1 MKMILFNQNPMITK
15 LLESVSKKLEL
26 SIENFNHYQEL
37 SVRLKEDPEWLLIA
51 DDECL
56 EKLDQV
62 DWLELKEIISQ
73 NKNSVCMYKK
83 GNEAQPFLEG
93 FEMKIKKPFLPT
105 EMLKVLQKKLGSD
118 MSELEPSQNLDPT
131 QEVLETNWDELENLG
146 DLEALAKEEP
156 NNEEQLL
163 PTLDAQEEKEEV
175 KETPQKEEKPK
186 DDETQ
191 EGDETPKDEEVSKE
205 LETQEKLEI
214 PKEET
219 QEEQVKEQEPIKE
232 ETQEIKEEKQEETQD
247 SPSAQELEAMQELVK
262 EIQENSNENKEET
275 QESAEIPQDKEIQEV
290 VTEKTQVQELE
301 VPKEKTQES
310 AEALQETQAHE
321 LEKQE
326 IAETPQEKEKQ
337 EIAETP
343 QEKEKQEIAETP
355 QEKEKQEIAET
366 PQEKEKQEIAETPQE
381 LEIPQA
387 QEKETPQ
394 EETQEKE
401 TPQEETQ
408 EKETPQE
415 ETQEK
420 ETPQEETQE
429 TETQN
434 QETPPK
440 VQEET
445 KEKTQEDN
453 YESIEDIPE
462 PVMAKAMGEELP
474 FLNEAVAKT
483 PNNEN
488 DTETPKESDIK
499 TSQEKE
505 ESDKTSSPLELR
517 LNLQDL
523 LKSLNQESL
532 KSLLENKTLSI
543 KITLEDKK
551 PDA

>member
-1 MKMILFNQNPMITK
+1 MKMILFNQNPMIEK

-26 SIENFNHYQEL
+26 PMENFNHYQEL
-37 SVRLKEDPEWLLIA
+37 SVRLKGDPEWLLIA

-105 EMLKVLQKKLGSD
+105 EMLKVLQKKLGSNA
-118 MSELEPSQNLDPT
+118 SELEPSQNLDPT
-131 QEVLETNWDELENLG
+131 QEILETNWDELENLG
-146 DLEALAKEEP
+146 DLEPLAKEES

-163 PTLDAQEEKEEV
+163 PTLNDQEEKEEIKEEV
-175 KETPQKEEKPK
+175 KETPQEEEKPK

-191 EGDETPKDEEVSKE
+191 EGETLKDEEVSKE
-205 LETQEKLEI
+205 LEAPQELEI

-232 ETQEIKEEKQEETQD
+232 ETQEIKEEKQEKTQD

-262 EIQENSNENKEET
+262 EIQENSNEDKKET
-275 QESAEIPQDKEIQEV
+275 QESAETPQETETQDKETQELEIPKEEIQENAETPQDVENQAQEIQDKEIQE
-290 VTEKTQVQELE
+290 
-301 VPKEKTQES
+301 TQEI
-310 AEALQETQAHE
+310 QENT
-321 LEKQE
+321 
-326 IAETPQEKEKQ
+326 ETPQDVEIPKEETQ
-337 EIAETP
+337 ENT
-343 QEKEKQEIAETP
+343 
-355 QEKEKQEIAET
+355 
-366 PQEKEKQEIAETPQE
+366 
-381 LEIPQA
+381 EIPQEEA
-387 QEKETPQ
+387 QEKET
-394 EETQEKE
+394 
-401 TPQEETQ
+401 
-408 EKETPQE
+408 
-415 ETQEK
+415 
-420 ETPQEETQE
+420 
-429 TETQN
+429 
-434 QETPPK
+434 
-440 VQEET
+440 
-445 KEKTQEDN
+445 QEDH

-474 FLNEAVAKT
+474 FLNESVAET
-483 PNNEN
+483 PNSEN
-488 DTETPKESDIK
+488 ATETPKESDIK
-499 TSQEKE
+499 TPQEKE

-551 PDA
+551 PNA

>member
-1 MKMILFNQNPMITK
+1 MKMILFNQNPMIEK

-37 SVRLKEDPEWLLIA
+37 SARLKEDPEWLLIA

-62 DWLELKEIISQ
+62 DWLELKETISQ

-163 PTLDAQEEKEEV
+163 PTLNTQEEAQEKEIKEEEKQEI
-175 KETPQKEEKPK
+175 KETPQEEKPK

-191 EGDETPKDEEVSKE
+191 EGETPKDEEVSKE
-205 LETQEKLEI
+205 LETQEQVKEEI
-214 PKEET
+214 KEEAQEEVKEET

-262 EIQENSNENKEET
+262 EIQENSNDQENKEKT
-275 QESAEIPQDKEIQEV
+275 QESAEISQDKEIQEV
-290 VTEKTQVQELE
+290 VTEKTQAQELE
-301 VPKEKTQES
+301 IPKEKTQENTES
-310 AEALQETQAHE
+310 LQETQAQE
-321 LEKQE
+321 LEKEE
-326 IAETPQEKEKQ
+326 IAETPQDV
-337 EIAETP
+337 EIP
-343 QEKEKQEIAETP
+343 QSQEKETQET
-355 QEKEKQEIAET
+355 QEVVTEKTQV
-366 PQEKEKQEIAETPQE
+366 
-381 LEIPQA
+381 
-387 QEKETPQ
+387 QEKETP
-394 EETQEKE
+394 
-401 TPQEETQ
+401 
-408 EKETPQE
+408 
-415 ETQEK
+415 
-420 ETPQEETQE
+420 
-429 TETQN
+429 
-434 QETPPK
+434 
-440 VQEET
+440 
-445 KEKTQEDN
+445 KTQEDH

-474 FLNEAVAKT
+474 FLNESVAET
-483 PNNEN
+483 PNSENATETPKESVTETSKNEN
-488 DTETPKESDIK
+488 DTETP
-499 TSQEKE
+499 QEKE
-505 ESDKTSSPLELR
+505 ESDKTSSPLELC

-523 LKSLNQESL
+523 LKSLNQGSL

-551 PDA
+551 PNA

>member
-1 MKMILFNQNPMITK
+1 MKIILFNQNPMITK

-37 SVRLKEDPEWLLIA
+37 SARLKKDPEWLLIA

-83 GNEAQPFLEG
+83 GNEVQPFLEG

-105 EMLKVLQKKLGSD
+105 EVLKILQKKLGSNIN
-118 MSELEPSQNLDPT
+118 ELEPSQNLDPT

-146 DLEALAKEEP
+146 DLEALVQEEP

-175 KETPQKEEKPK
+175 KETPQEEKPK
-186 DDETQ
+186 DGETQ
-191 EGDETPKDEEVSKE
+191 EGETLKDKEVSKE
-205 LETQEKLEI
+205 LEMQEEV
-214 PKEET
+214 KEET

-232 ETQEIKEEKQEETQD
+232 ETQENKEEKQEKTQD

-262 EIQENSNENKEET
+262 EIQENSNGQENKEKT
-275 QESAEIPQDKEIQEV
+275 QENAEIPQDKEIQEV
-290 VTEKTQVQELE
+290 VAEKTQAQELE
-301 VPKEKTQES
+301 IPKEKTQES

-326 IAETPQEKEKQ
+326 IAETPQELEKQ
-337 EIAETP
+337 ENAETP
-343 QEKEKQEIAETP
+343 QEKEKQEDTG
-355 QEKEKQEIAET
+355 
-366 PQEKEKQEIAETPQE
+366 TPQE
-381 LEIPQA
+381 LEIPQV
-387 QEKETPQ
+387 
-394 EETQEKE
+394 
-401 TPQEETQ
+401 
-408 EKETPQE
+408 
-415 ETQEK
+415 QEK

-429 TETQN
+429 TQEKEMPQTQD
-434 QETPPK
+434 
-440 VQEET
+440 
-445 KEKTQEDN
+445 EKPQEDH

-462 PVMAKAMGEELP
+462 PVMAKAMGEKLP
-474 FLNEAVAKT
+474 FLNEAVAKI

-499 TSQEKE
+499 SPQEKEESTEFPQEKE
-505 ESDKTSSPLELR
+505 ESDKTSSPLELH

-551 PDA
+551 PNA

>member
-1 MKMILFNQNPMITK
+1 MKIILFNQNPMITK

-26 SIENFNHYQEL
+26 SMEDFNRYQEL
-37 SVRLKEDPEWLLIA
+37 STRLKEDPEWILIA

-105 EMLKVLQKKLGSD
+105 EVLKVLQKKLGSN

-146 DLEALAKEEP
+146 DLEALVQEEP

-163 PTLDAQEEKEEV
+163 PTLNNQKEKEEV
-175 KETPQKEEKPK
+175 KETPQEEEKPK
-186 DDETQ
+186 DDEIQ
-191 EGDETPKDEEVSKE
+191 EGETLKDEEVSKE
-205 LETQEKLEI
+205 LETQEEI
-214 PKEET
+214 KEET
-219 QEEQVKEQEPIKE
+219 QEQAKEQEPIKE
-232 ETQEIKEEKQEETQD
+232 ETQENKEEKQEKTQD

-262 EIQENSNENKEET
+262 EIQENSNGQENKKET
-275 QESAEIPQDKEIQEV
+275 QENAETPQENAETPQENAE
-290 VTEKTQVQELE
+290 TPQENAE
-301 VPKEKTQES
+301 TPQEN
-310 AEALQETQAHE
+310 
-321 LEKQE
+321 
-326 IAETPQEKEKQ
+326 AETPQEKETQ
-337 EIAETP
+337 ELETQESTEIP
-343 QEKEKQEIAETP
+343 QEK
-355 QEKEKQEIAET
+355 
-366 PQEKEKQEIAETPQE
+366 
-381 LEIPQA
+381 
-387 QEKETPQ
+387 
-394 EETQEKE
+394 TQEKE
-401 TPQEETQ
+401 TQETPQEISQESTEKTQ
-408 EKETPQE
+408 EKETQ
-415 ETQEK
+415 
-420 ETPQEETQE
+420 ETPQEISQESTEKTQKLETQE
-429 TETQN
+429 
-434 QETPPK
+434 
-440 VQEET
+440 
-445 KEKTQEDN
+445 DH

-462 PVMAKAMGEELP
+462 PVMAQAMGEELP
-474 FLNEAVAKT
+474 FLNESVAKI

-488 DTETPKESDIK
+488 DTETPKESVIK
-499 TSQEKE
+499 TPQEKE

>member
-1 MKMILFNQNPMITK
+1 MKMILFNQNPMIAK

-26 SIENFNHYQEL
+26 PMENFNHYQEL
-37 SVRLKEDPEWLLIA
+37 SAHLKKDPEWLLIA

-83 GNEAQPFLEG
+83 GNEVQPFLEG

-105 EMLKVLQKKLGSD
+105 EMLKVLQKKLGSNISD
-118 MSELEPSQNLDPT
+118 LEPSQNLDPT

-163 PTLDAQEEKEEV
+163 PTLDAQEEKEEIKEEEKQEV
-175 KETPQKEEKPK
+175 KETPQEEKEEIKETPQEEKEEIKETPQEEKEEVKETPQEEEKPK

-191 EGDETPKDEEVSKE
+191 ESETPKDEEVSKE

-214 PKEET
+214 PKEKT
-219 QEEQVKEQEPIKE
+219 QEQEPIKE

-247 SPSAQELEAMQELVK
+247 SPSTQELEAMQELVK
-262 EIQENSNENKEET
+262 EIQENSNEDKKET

-290 VTEKTQVQELE
+290 VTEKTQAQELE
-301 VPKEKTQES
+301 IPKEKTQES
-310 AEALQETQAHE
+310 TESLQETQAHE

-326 IAETPQEKEKQ
+326 IAETPQE
-337 EIAETP
+337 
-343 QEKEKQEIAETP
+343 
-355 QEKEKQEIAET
+355 
-366 PQEKEKQEIAETPQE
+366 
-381 LEIPQA
+381 
-387 QEKETPQ
+387 ETPQ

-401 TPQEETQ
+401 TP
-408 EKETPQE
+408 KA
-415 ETQEK
+415 
-420 ETPQEETQE
+420 
-429 TETQN
+429 
-434 QETPPK
+434 
-440 VQEET
+440 
-445 KEKTQEDN
+445 QEDH

-474 FLNEAVAKT
+474 FLNESVAKI

-499 TSQEKE
+499 TPQEKE

-543 KITLEDKK
+543 KIALEDKK
-551 PDA
+551 PNA

>member
-1 MKMILFNQNPMITK
+1 MKMILFNQNPMIAK

-26 SIENFNHYQEL
+26 SMENFNHYQEL
-37 SVRLKEDPEWLLIA
+37 SAHLKKDPEWLLIA

-105 EMLKVLQKKLGSD
+105 EMLKVLQKKLGSNI
-118 MSELEPSQNLDPT
+118 SELEPSQNLDPT
-131 QEVLETNWDELENLG
+131 QEVLETNWDELESLG

-175 KETPQKEEKPK
+175 KETPQEEKPK

-191 EGDETPKDEEVSKE
+191 EGETPKDEEVSKE

-214 PKEET
+214 PKEKT
-219 QEEQVKEQEPIKE
+219 QEQEPIKE
-232 ETQEIKEEKQEETQD
+232 KTQEIKEEKQEKTQD

-262 EIQENSNENKEET
+262 EIQENSNGQENKEKT

-290 VTEKTQVQELE
+290 VTEKTQAQELE

-343 QEKEKQEIAETP
+343 QE
-355 QEKEKQEIAET
+355 
-366 PQEKEKQEIAETPQE
+366 
-381 LEIPQA
+381 LEIPQV

-401 TPQEETQ
+401 TPQTQ
-408 EKETPQE
+408 DEKPQE
-415 ETQEK
+415 DHYET
-420 ETPQEETQE
+420 
-429 TETQN
+429 
-434 QETPPK
+434 
-440 VQEET
+440 
-445 KEKTQEDN
+445 
-453 YESIEDIPE
+453 IEDIPE

-474 FLNEAVAKT
+474 FLNEAVSKT

-488 DTETPKESDIK
+488 DTETPKENDTEISK
-499 TSQEKE
+499 NENATETPQEKE
-505 ESDKTSSPLELR
+505 QSDKTSSPLELH

>member
-26 SIENFNHYQEL
+26 PMENFNHYQEL
-37 SVRLKEDPEWLLIA
+37 STRLKEEPEWILIA

-62 DWLELKEIISQ
+62 DWLELKETISQ

-105 EMLKVLQKKLGSD
+105 EILKILQKKLGSNASD
-118 MSELEPSQNLDPT
+118 LEPSQNLDPT

-146 DLEALAKEEP
+146 DLEALAQEEP

-163 PTLDAQEEKEEV
+163 PTLNAQEEKEEVKEEEKEEV
-175 KETPQKEEKPK
+175 KETPQEEEKPK
-186 DDETQ
+186 EETQ
-191 EGDETPKDEEVSKE
+191 ENETLKSEEVSKE
-205 LETQEKLEI
+205 LETQEELEI

-219 QEEQVKEQEPIKE
+219 QEQAKEQEPIKEETQEEIKE
-232 ETQEIKEEKQEETQD
+232 ETQEIKEEKQEKTQD

-262 EIQENSNENKEET
+262 EIQENSNG
-275 QESAEIPQDKEIQEV
+275 QEDK
-290 VTEKTQVQELE
+290 
-301 VPKEKTQES
+301 
-310 AEALQETQAHE
+310 
-321 LEKQE
+321 
-326 IAETPQEKEKQ
+326 KEKQ
-337 EIAETP
+337 ESTETP
-343 QEKEKQEIAETP
+343 QDI
-355 QEKEKQEIAET
+355 
-366 PQEKEKQEIAETPQE
+366 
-381 LEIPQA
+381 EIPQA
-387 QEKETPQ
+387 QEKEIQELEIPK
-394 EETQEKE
+394 EETQESTE
-401 TPQEETQ
+401 TPQEKETQELEIPKEETQESTETPQ
-408 EKETPQE
+408 EKET
-415 ETQEK
+415 
-420 ETPQEETQE
+420 
-429 TETQN
+429 
-434 QETPPK
+434 
-440 VQEET
+440 
-445 KEKTQEDN
+445 QEDH

-474 FLNEAVAKT
+474 FLNEAVAET
-483 PNNEN
+483 PNSEN
-488 DTETPKESDIK
+488 DTETPNSENDTKTPKESVIK
-499 TSQEKE
+499 TPQEKE
-505 ESDKTSSPLELR
+505 GSDKASSPLELR

>member
-26 SIENFNHYQEL
+26 SMEDFNRYQEL
-37 SVRLKEDPEWLLIA
+37 STRLKEEPEWILIA

-73 NKNSVCMYKK
+73 NKNGVCMYKK

-105 EMLKVLQKKLGSD
+105 EMLKILQKKLGSNA
-118 MSELEPSQNLDPT
+118 SELEPSQNLDPT

-146 DLEALAKEEP
+146 DLEALVQEEP

-163 PTLDAQEEKEEV
+163 PTLNDQEENEEVKEEEEKEEV
-175 KETPQKEEKPK
+175 KKTPQEKEKPK

-191 EGDETPKDEEVSKE
+191 ENETLKDEEVSKE
-205 LETQEKLEI
+205 LETQEEV
-214 PKEET
+214 KEET

-232 ETQEIKEEKQEETQD
+232 ETQEIKEEKQEKTQD

-262 EIQENSNENKEET
+262 EIQENSNEDKKET

-290 VTEKTQVQELE
+290 VTEKTQAQELE
-301 VPKEKTQES
+301 ILKEKTQES
-310 AEALQETQAHE
+310 AEALQETQ
-321 LEKQE
+321 
-326 IAETPQEKEKQ
+326 
-337 EIAETP
+337 
-343 QEKEKQEIAETP
+343 
-355 QEKEKQEIAET
+355 
-366 PQEKEKQEIAETPQE
+366 
-381 LEIPQA
+381 
-387 QEKETPQ
+387 EKETPQ
-394 EETQEKE
+394 TQDEK
-401 TPQEETQ
+401 PQE
-408 EKETPQE
+408 
-415 ETQEK
+415 
-420 ETPQEETQE
+420 
-429 TETQN
+429 
-434 QETPPK
+434 
-440 VQEET
+440 
-445 KEKTQEDN
+445 DH

-488 DTETPKESDIK
+488 ATETPKESVTE
-499 TSQEKE
+499 TSKNENATETPQEKE

-551 PDA
+551 PNA

>member
-26 SIENFNHYQEL
+26 SMEDFNRYQEL
-37 SVRLKEDPEWLLIA
+37 STRLKEEPEWILIA

-62 DWLELKEIISQ
+62 DWLELKETISQ

-105 EMLKVLQKKLGSD
+105 EVLKVLQKKLGSN

-146 DLEALAKEEP
+146 DLEALVQEEP

-163 PTLDAQEEKEEV
+163 PTLNDQEEKEEVKEEEKEEVKEEEKEEV
-175 KETPQKEEKPK
+175 KETPQEEKPK

-191 EGDETPKDEEVSKE
+191 ESETLKDEEVSKE
-205 LETQEKLEI
+205 LETQEELEI

-219 QEEQVKEQEPIKE
+219 QEQAKEQEPIKE
-232 ETQEIKEEKQEETQD
+232 ETQENKEEKQEKTQD
-247 SPSAQELEAMQELVK
+247 SPSVQELEAMQELVK
-262 EIQENSNENKEET
+262 EIQENSNSQEDKKET
-275 QESAEIPQDKEIQEV
+275 QENTETPQEIPQ
-290 VTEKTQVQELE
+290 
-301 VPKEKTQES
+301 
-310 AEALQETQAHE
+310 E

-326 IAETPQEKEKQ
+326 
-337 EIAETP
+337 
-343 QEKEKQEIAETP
+343 
-355 QEKEKQEIAET
+355 
-366 PQEKEKQEIAETPQE
+366 
-381 LEIPQA
+381 L
-387 QEKETPQ
+387 ETPQ
-394 EETQEKE
+394 EEIQEN
-401 TPQEETQ
+401 T
-408 EKETPQE
+408 
-415 ETQEK
+415 
-420 ETPQEETQE
+420 
-429 TETQN
+429 
-434 QETPPK
+434 
-440 VQEET
+440 
-445 KEKTQEDN
+445 EKTQKLEIQEDH

-462 PVMAKAMGEELP
+462 PVMAQAMGEELP
-474 FLNEAVAKT
+474 FLNESVAKI

-488 DTETPKESDIK
+488 DTETPKESTIK
-499 TSQEKE
+499 TPQEKE
-505 ESDKTSSPLELR
+505 ESNKTSSPLELR

-532 KSLLENKTLSI
+532 KSLLENKTLNI

>member
-1 MKMILFNQNPMITK
+1 MKMILFNQNPMIAK

-26 SIENFNHYQEL
+26 SMENFNHYQEL
-37 SVRLKEDPEWLLIA
+37 SAHLKKDPEWLLIA

-62 DWLELKEIISQ
+62 DWLELKETISQ

-83 GNEAQPFLEG
+83 GNETQPFLEG

-175 KETPQKEEKPK
+175 KQEEKEEVKQEEKEEVKQEEKEEVKEKEKQEIKETPQKEEKPK

-191 EGDETPKDEEVSKE
+191 EGDKTSKDEEVSKE

-232 ETQEIKEEKQEETQD
+232 EMQEIKEETQENKEEKQEETQD
-247 SPSAQELEAMQELVK
+247 SPSTQELEAMQELVK
-262 EIQENSNENKEET
+262 EIQENSNGQENKEKT
-275 QESAEIPQDKEIQEV
+275 QESTEIPQDKEIQEV
-290 VTEKTQVQELE
+290 VTEKTQAQELE
-301 VPKEKTQES
+301 IPKEKTQESTEIPQDKEIQEVVTEKTQAQELEIPKEKTQES
-310 AEALQETQAHE
+310 AE
-321 LEKQE
+321 
-326 IAETPQEKEKQ
+326 TPQEEKQ
-337 EIAETP
+337 
-343 QEKEKQEIAETP
+343 
-355 QEKEKQEIAET
+355 
-366 PQEKEKQEIAETPQE
+366 
-381 LEIPQA
+381 
-387 QEKETPQ
+387 
-394 EETQEKE
+394 ETQEKE
-401 TPQEETQ
+401 TPQTQ
-408 EKETPQE
+408 DEKPQE
-415 ETQEK
+415 DHYET
-420 ETPQEETQE
+420 
-429 TETQN
+429 
-434 QETPPK
+434 
-440 VQEET
+440 
-445 KEKTQEDN
+445 
-453 YESIEDIPE
+453 IEDIPE

-488 DTETPKESDIK
+488 ATETPKESDIK
-499 TSQEKE
+499 TPQEKE

-551 PDA
+551 PNA

>member
-1 MKMILFNQNPMITK
+1 MKMMLFNQNPMITK

-26 SIENFNHYQEL
+26 PMENFNHYQEL
-37 SVRLKEDPEWLLIA
+37 SACLKKDPEWLLIA

-62 DWLELKEIISQ
+62 DWLELKETISQ

-131 QEVLETNWDELENLG
+131 QEVLETNWDELESLG
-146 DLEALAKEEP
+146 DLGALAKEEP

-163 PTLDAQEEKEEV
+163 PTLDAQEEKEEI

-191 EGDETPKDEEVSKE
+191 ESETPKDEEVSKE

-262 EIQENSNENKEET
+262 EIQENSNNQEDKKET
-275 QESAEIPQDKEIQEV
+275 QENAEIPQDKEIQEV
-290 VTEKTQVQELE
+290 VTEKTQAQELE

-326 IAETPQEKEKQ
+326 IAETPQE
-337 EIAETP
+337 
-343 QEKEKQEIAETP
+343 
-355 QEKEKQEIAET
+355 
-366 PQEKEKQEIAETPQE
+366 

-401 TPQEETQ
+401 TPKDESMQESAQ
-408 EKETPQE
+408 NLQDKETPQE
-415 ETQEK
+415 ETQE
-420 ETPQEETQE
+420 
-429 TETQN
+429 
-434 QETPPK
+434 
-440 VQEET
+440 
-445 KEKTQEDN
+445 DH
-453 YESIEDIPE
+453 YENIEDIPE
-462 PVMAKAMGEELP
+462 PVMAKAMGEELL

-488 DTETPKESDIK
+488 ATETPKESVTETSKNENDTETPKESDIK
-499 TSQEKE
+499 APQEKE
-505 ESDKTSSPLELR
+505 ESDKTSSPLELH
-517 LNLQDL
+517 LNLQNL

>member
-26 SIENFNHYQEL
+26 SMEDFNRYQEL
-37 SVRLKEDPEWLLIA
+37 PTRLKEDSEWILIA

-105 EMLKVLQKKLGSD
+105 EVLKILQKKLGSN

-146 DLEALAKEEP
+146 DLEALVQEEP

-163 PTLDAQEEKEEV
+163 PTLNAQEEKEEVKEEEKEEVKEEEKEEV
-175 KETPQKEEKPK
+175 KETPQEEEKPK
-186 DDETQ
+186 DDEIQ
-191 EGDETPKDEEVSKE
+191 EGETLEDEEVSKE
-205 LETQEKLEI
+205 LETQEEV
-214 PKEET
+214 KEET
-219 QEEQVKEQEPIKE
+219 QEQAKEQEPTKE
-232 ETQEIKEEKQEETQD
+232 ETQETKEEKQEKTQD

-262 EIQENSNENKEET
+262 EIQENSNGQEDKKET
-275 QESAEIPQDKEIQEV
+275 QEN
-290 VTEKTQVQELE
+290 T
-301 VPKEKTQES
+301 
-310 AEALQETQAHE
+310 
-321 LEKQE
+321 
-326 IAETPQEKEKQ
+326 ETPQEKEKQ
-337 EIAETP
+337 ELETPQEKETQESAETPQDKETQESAETPQDKETQENTETPQELEKQELETQEKTQESAETP
-343 QEKEKQEIAETP
+343 QEKTQK
-355 QEKEKQEIAET
+355 
-366 PQEKEKQEIAETPQE
+366 
-381 LEIPQA
+381 L
-387 QEKETPQ
+387 
-394 EETQEKE
+394 ETQE
-401 TPQEETQ
+401 
-408 EKETPQE
+408 
-415 ETQEK
+415 
-420 ETPQEETQE
+420 
-429 TETQN
+429 
-434 QETPPK
+434 
-440 VQEET
+440 
-445 KEKTQEDN
+445 DH

-462 PVMAKAMGEELP
+462 PVMAQAMGEELP

-483 PNNEN
+483 SNNEN
-488 DTETPKESDIK
+488 DTETPKESVIK
-499 TSQEKE
+499 TPQEKE
-505 ESDKTSSPLELR
+505 ESIETPKESDKTSSPLELC

-523 LKSLNQESL
+523 LNSLNQESL

>member
-37 SVRLKEDPEWLLIA
+37 SARLKKDPEWLLIA

-83 GNEAQPFLEG
+83 GNEVQPFLEG

-163 PTLDAQEEKEEV
+163 PTLDVQEEKEEI

-191 EGDETPKDEEVSKE
+191 ESETPKDEEVSKE
-205 LETQEKLEI
+205 LETQEEI
-214 PKEET
+214 KEET
-219 QEEQVKEQEPIKE
+219 QEQDPIKEETQEQDPIKEETQEQDPIKEETQEQDPIKE
-232 ETQEIKEEKQEETQD
+232 ETQEIKEKKQEKTQD
-247 SPSAQELEAMQELVK
+247 SPSVQELEAMQELVK
-262 EIQENSNENKEET
+262 EIQENSNGQEDKKET
-275 QESAEIPQDKEIQEV
+275 QESTETPQDVENQAQEIQDKEIQDKEIQDKEIQDKEIQE
-290 VTEKTQVQELE
+290 
-301 VPKEKTQES
+301 TQEI
-310 AEALQETQAHE
+310 QENT
-321 LEKQE
+321 
-326 IAETPQEKEKQ
+326 ETPQDV
-337 EIAETP
+337 EIP
-343 QEKEKQEIAETP
+343 QSQEKEI
-355 QEKEKQEIAET
+355 
-366 PQEKEKQEIAETPQE
+366 
-381 LEIPQA
+381 
-387 QEKETPQ
+387 PQ
-394 EETQEKE
+394 EETQESTE
-401 TPQEETQ
+401 TPQAQDKETQ
-408 EKETPQE
+408 E
-415 ETQEK
+415 
-420 ETPQEETQE
+420 
-429 TETQN
+429 
-434 QETPPK
+434 
-440 VQEET
+440 
-445 KEKTQEDN
+445 DH

-474 FLNEAVAKT
+474 FLNEAVAKI

-499 TSQEKE
+499 TPQEKE
-505 ESDKTSSPLELR
+505 ESDKTSSPLELC

-551 PDA
+551 PNA

>member
-1 MKMILFNQNPMITK
+1 MKIILFNQNPMITK

-26 SIENFNHYQEL
+26 SMEDFNRYQEL
-37 SVRLKEDPEWLLIA
+37 STRLKEEPEWILIA

-105 EMLKVLQKKLGSD
+105 EVLKILQKKLGSN

-146 DLEALAKEEP
+146 DLEALVQEEP

-163 PTLDAQEEKEEV
+163 PTLNNQKEKEEIKEEV
-175 KETPQKEEKPK
+175 KETPQEEEKPK
-186 DDETQ
+186 DDEIQ
-191 EGDETPKDEEVSKE
+191 EGETLKDEEVSKE
-205 LETQEKLEI
+205 LETQEE
-214 PKEET
+214 
-219 QEEQVKEQEPIKE
+219 IKE
-232 ETQEIKEEKQEETQD
+232 ETQEIKEEKQEKTQD

-262 EIQENSNENKEET
+262 EIQENSNGQEDKKETQENAET
-275 QESAEIPQDKEIQEV
+275 PQENAETPQESAETP
-290 VTEKTQVQELE
+290 
-301 VPKEKTQES
+301 QES
-310 AEALQETQAHE
+310 AETPQESAETP
-321 LEKQE
+321 QE
-326 IAETPQEKEKQ
+326 SAETPQDVETPQEKE
-337 EIAETP
+337 T
-343 QEKEKQEIAETP
+343 
-355 QEKEKQEIAET
+355 
-366 PQEKEKQEIAETPQE
+366 QE
-381 LEIPQA
+381 LETQESTEIL
-387 QEKETPQ
+387 QEK
-394 EETQEKE
+394 TQEKE
-401 TPQEETQ
+401 TPQEISQ
-408 EKETPQE
+408 EST
-415 ETQEK
+415 
-420 ETPQEETQE
+420 
-429 TETQN
+429 
-434 QETPPK
+434 
-440 VQEET
+440 
-445 KEKTQEDN
+445 EKTQKLEAQKDH

-462 PVMAKAMGEELP
+462 PVMAQAMGEELP
-474 FLNEAVAKT
+474 FLNESVAKI

-488 DTETPKESDIK
+488 DTETPKKSVIK
-499 TSQEKE
+499 TPQEKE
-505 ESDKTSSPLELR
+505 GSDKTSSPLELH

>member
-26 SIENFNHYQEL
+26 SVENFNHYQEL
-37 SVRLKEDPEWLLIA
+37 SARLKEEPEWILIA

-93 FEMKIKKPFLPT
+93 FEMKIQKPFLPT
-105 EMLKVLQKKLGSD
+105 EILKILQKKLGSNINEPD
-118 MSELEPSQNLDPT
+118 PSQNLDPT

-146 DLEALAKEEP
+146 NLEALVQEEP

-163 PTLDAQEEKEEV
+163 PTLNDQEEKEEIKEEEKEEKEEV
-175 KETPQKEEKPK
+175 KEEIKETPKEEEKPK
-186 DDETQ
+186 DEETQ
-191 EGDETPKDEEVSKE
+191 EGEALKDEEVSKE
-205 LETQEKLEI
+205 LEMQEEV
-214 PKEET
+214 KEET
-219 QEEQVKEQEPIKE
+219 QEEPIKEQEPIKE
-232 ETQEIKEEKQEETQD
+232 ETQENKEEKQEKTQD
-247 SPSAQELEAMQELVK
+247 SPSVQELEAMQELVK
-262 EIQENSNENKEET
+262 EIQENSNGQEDKKET
-275 QESAEIPQDKEIQEV
+275 QE
-290 VTEKTQVQELE
+290 KT
-301 VPKEKTQES
+301 
-310 AEALQETQAHE
+310 
-321 LEKQE
+321 
-326 IAETPQEKEKQ
+326 ETPQEKETQ
-337 EIAETP
+337 ELEIPKEETQENTETPQDVETP
-343 QEKEKQEIAETP
+343 QEKEM
-355 QEKEKQEIAET
+355 
-366 PQEKEKQEIAETPQE
+366 QE
-381 LEIPQA
+381 L
-387 QEKETPQ
+387 
-394 EETQEKE
+394 
-401 TPQEETQ
+401 
-408 EKETPQE
+408 
-415 ETQEK
+415 

-429 TETQN
+429 TQETQEVVAEKTQA
-434 QETPPK
+434 QEK
-440 VQEET
+440 ET
-445 KEKTQEDN
+445 LKTQEDH

-488 DTETPKESDIK
+488 DIEISKNENDTETPKESDIK
-499 TSQEKE
+499 TPQEKE

-543 KITLEDKK
+543 KITLENKK

>member
-1 MKMILFNQNPMITK
+1 MKIILFNQNPMITK

-26 SIENFNHYQEL
+26 SMEDFNHYQEL
-37 SVRLKEDPEWLLIA
+37 STRLKEEPEWILIA

-105 EMLKVLQKKLGSD
+105 EVLKILQKKLGSN

-146 DLEALAKEEP
+146 DLEALVQEEP

-163 PTLDAQEEKEEV
+163 PTLNAQEEKEEV
-175 KETPQKEEKPK
+175 KETPQEEKPK

-191 EGDETPKDEEVSKE
+191 EGETLKDEEISKE
-205 LETQEKLEI
+205 LETQEELEI

-219 QEEQVKEQEPIKE
+219 QEPAKEQESIKEETQEEVKEETQEQAKEQEPIKE
-232 ETQEIKEEKQEETQD
+232 ETQEEVKEETQEQAKEQEPIKEETQENKEEKQEKTQD
-247 SPSAQELEAMQELVK
+247 SPSTQELEAMQELVK
-262 EIQENSNENKEET
+262 EIQENSNGQEDKKET
-275 QESAEIPQDKEIQEV
+275 QEN
-290 VTEKTQVQELE
+290 TETPQELE
-301 VPKEKTQES
+301 KQELETQEKTQES
-310 AEALQETQAHE
+310 AETPQDV
-321 LEKQE
+321 E
-326 IAETPQEKEKQ
+326 IPQEKETQK
-337 EIAETP
+337 
-343 QEKEKQEIAETP
+343 
-355 QEKEKQEIAET
+355 
-366 PQEKEKQEIAETPQE
+366 
-381 LEIPQA
+381 L
-387 QEKETPQ
+387 ETPQ
-394 EETQEKE
+394 EEIQEN
-401 TPQEETQ
+401 T
-408 EKETPQE
+408 
-415 ETQEK
+415 
-420 ETPQEETQE
+420 
-429 TETQN
+429 
-434 QETPPK
+434 
-440 VQEET
+440 
-445 KEKTQEDN
+445 EKTQKLEAQKDH

-462 PVMAKAMGEELP
+462 PVMAQAMGEELP
-474 FLNEAVAKT
+474 FLNEAVAKI

-488 DTETPKESDIK
+488 DIETSKESVIKTPQEKEESIETPK
-499 TSQEKE
+499 
-505 ESDKTSSPLELR
+505 ESDKTSSPLELH

>member
-26 SIENFNHYQEL
+26 SMEDFNRYQEL
-37 SVRLKEDPEWLLIA
+37 STHLKEDSEWILIA

-105 EMLKVLQKKLGSD
+105 EILKILQKKLGSN

-146 DLEALAKEEP
+146 DLEALVQEEP

-163 PTLDAQEEKEEV
+163 PTLNAQEEKEEVKEEEKEEVKEEEKEEVKEEEKEEVKEEEKEEVKEEEKEEV
-175 KETPQKEEKPK
+175 KETPQEEKPK
-186 DDETQ
+186 DDEIQ
-191 EGDETPKDEEVSKE
+191 EGETLKDEEVSKE
-205 LETQEKLEI
+205 LETQEN
-214 PKEET
+214 KEEKQEKT
-219 QEEQVKEQEPIKE
+219 QEQAKEQEPIKE
-232 ETQEIKEEKQEETQD
+232 ETQENKEKKQEKTQD

-262 EIQENSNENKEET
+262 EIQENSNGQEDKKETQENTETPQELEKQELEIPKEET
-275 QESAEIPQDKEIQEV
+275 QESAETPQE
-290 VTEKTQVQELE
+290 TETQELE
-301 VPKEKTQES
+301 TPQES
-310 AEALQETQAHE
+310 
-321 LEKQE
+321 
-326 IAETPQEKEKQ
+326 AETPQEKTQK
-337 EIAETP
+337 
-343 QEKEKQEIAETP
+343 
-355 QEKEKQEIAET
+355 
-366 PQEKEKQEIAETPQE
+366 
-381 LEIPQA
+381 L
-387 QEKETPQ
+387 
-394 EETQEKE
+394 ETQE
-401 TPQEETQ
+401 
-408 EKETPQE
+408 
-415 ETQEK
+415 
-420 ETPQEETQE
+420 
-429 TETQN
+429 
-434 QETPPK
+434 
-440 VQEET
+440 
-445 KEKTQEDN
+445 DH

-474 FLNEAVAKT
+474 FLNESVAKI

-488 DTETPKESDIK
+488 DTETPKESVIK
-499 TSQEKE
+499 TPQEKE
-505 ESDKTSSPLELR
+505 ESIETPKESDKTSSPLELR

>member
-1 MKMILFNQNPMITK
+1 MKMILFNQNPMIEK

-26 SIENFNHYQEL
+26 SIENFNHYQKL
-37 SVRLKEDPEWLLIA
+37 SARLKKDPEWLLIA

-62 DWLELKEIISQ
+62 DWLELKETISQ

-83 GNEAQPFLEG
+83 GNETQPFLEG

-105 EMLKVLQKKLGSD
+105 EMLKVFQKKLGSNA
-118 MSELEPSQNLDPT
+118 SELEPSQNSDPT
-131 QEVLETNWDELENLG
+131 QEILETNWDELENLG

-163 PTLDAQEEKEEV
+163 PTLNAQEVETPKEEAQEEVKKEEV
-175 KETPQKEEKPK
+175 KGMQEEIKEKEKQEVAENPQDKEKPK

-191 EGDETPKDEEVSKE
+191 GSVETPKDEEVSKE

-219 QEEQVKEQEPIKE
+219 QEEVKEEIKE
-232 ETQEIKEEKQEETQD
+232 EAQENKEEKQEKTQD

-262 EIQENSNENKEET
+262 EIQENSNGQENKKETQETQENTETPQDIETQELEIPKEEET
-275 QESAEIPQDKEIQEV
+275 QEVA
-290 VTEKTQVQELE
+290 EKTQAQG
-301 VPKEKTQES
+301 
-310 AEALQETQAHE
+310 
-321 LEKQE
+321 LEKEE
-326 IAETPQEKEKQ
+326 IAETPQEKETQ
-337 EIAETP
+337 ET
-343 QEKEKQEIAETP
+343 QD
-355 QEKEKQEIAET
+355 
-366 PQEKEKQEIAETPQE
+366 ETPQE
-381 LEIPQA
+381 LEVQDEKLQENETPKDENMQESA
-387 QEKETPQ
+387 QNLQEKETQELETPQ
-394 EETQEKE
+394 AQDE
-401 TPQEETQ
+401 TPQE
-408 EKETPQE
+408 
-415 ETQEK
+415 
-420 ETPQEETQE
+420 
-429 TETQN
+429 
-434 QETPPK
+434 
-440 VQEET
+440 
-445 KEKTQEDN
+445 DH

-488 DTETPKESDIK
+488 DAETPKESVTE
-499 TSQEKE
+499 TSKNENNTETPQEKE
-505 ESDKTSSPLELR
+505 ESDKTSSPLELC

-551 PDA
+551 PNA

>member
-26 SIENFNHYQEL
+26 SMEDFNHYQEL
-37 SVRLKEDPEWLLIA
+37 PIRLKEDLEWILIA

-105 EMLKVLQKKLGSD
+105 EILKILQKKLGSN

-146 DLEALAKEEP
+146 DLEALVQEEP

-163 PTLDAQEEKEEV
+163 PTLNDQEEKEEVKEEEKEEV
-175 KETPQKEEKPK
+175 KETPQEEEKHK
-186 DDETQ
+186 DDEVQ
-191 EGDETPKDEEVSKE
+191 EGETLKDEEVSKE
-205 LETQEKLEI
+205 LETQEEV
-214 PKEET
+214 KEET
-219 QEEQVKEQEPIKE
+219 QEQAKEQEPIKE
-232 ETQEIKEEKQEETQD
+232 ETQETKEEKQEKTQD
-247 SPSAQELEAMQELVK
+247 SPSVQELEAMQELVK
-262 EIQENSNENKEET
+262 EIQENSNGQEDKKETQENTETPQENTETPQENTETPQESAETPQESAETPQESAETPQDVETPQEKETQELET
-275 QESAEIPQDKEIQEV
+275 QESAEIPQDVE
-290 VTEKTQVQELE
+290 T
-301 VPKEKTQES
+301 PQES
-310 AEALQETQAHE
+310 
-321 LEKQE
+321 
-326 IAETPQEKEKQ
+326 AETPQEKTQKLETQESAEIPQETEKQ
-337 EIAETP
+337 ELETPQDVETPQESAETP
-343 QEKEKQEIAETP
+343 QEKTQK
-355 QEKEKQEIAET
+355 
-366 PQEKEKQEIAETPQE
+366 
-381 LEIPQA
+381 L
-387 QEKETPQ
+387 
-394 EETQEKE
+394 ETQE
-401 TPQEETQ
+401 
-408 EKETPQE
+408 
-415 ETQEK
+415 
-420 ETPQEETQE
+420 
-429 TETQN
+429 
-434 QETPPK
+434 
-440 VQEET
+440 
-445 KEKTQEDN
+445 DH

-474 FLNEAVAKT
+474 FLNESVAKI

-488 DTETPKESDIK
+488 NTETPKESVIK
-499 TSQEKE
+499 TPQEKE

-532 KSLLENKTLSI
+532 KNLLENKTLSI

>member
-1 MKMILFNQNPMITK
+1 MKMILFNQNPMIAK

-37 SVRLKEDPEWLLIA
+37 SAHLKKDPEWLLIA

-105 EMLKVLQKKLGSD
+105 EMLKVLQKKLGSNA
-118 MSELEPSQNLDPT
+118 SELEPSQNLDPT

-175 KETPQKEEKPK
+175 KQEEKEEVKQEEKEEVKQEEKETPQEEEKPK

-205 LETQEKLEI
+205 LETQEELEI
-214 PKEET
+214 P
-219 QEEQVKEQEPIKE
+219 KE

-247 SPSAQELEAMQELVK
+247 SPSVQELEAMQELVK
-262 EIQENSNENKEET
+262 EIQENSNGQENKEKT
-275 QESAEIPQDKEIQEV
+275 QESAETPQDKEIQEV
-290 VTEKTQVQELE
+290 VTEKTQ
-301 VPKEKTQES
+301 
-310 AEALQETQAHE
+310 A
-321 LEKQE
+321 
-326 IAETPQEKEKQ
+326 QEKEKQ
-337 EIAETP
+337 ESV
-343 QEKEKQEIAETP
+343 
-355 QEKEKQEIAET
+355 
-366 PQEKEKQEIAETPQE
+366 ETPQE

-387 QEKETPQ
+387 QKKETPQ
-394 EETQEKE
+394 EETQEI
-401 TPQEETQ
+401 Q
-408 EKETPQE
+408 EKETPQ
-415 ETQEK
+415 TQKK
-420 ETPQEETQE
+420 ETL
-429 TETQN
+429 
-434 QETPPK
+434 
-440 VQEET
+440 
-445 KEKTQEDN
+445 KTQEDH

-474 FLNEAVAKT
+474 FLNESVAKT

-488 DTETPKESDIK
+488 ATETPKENDTEISK
-499 TSQEKE
+499 NENATESPQEKE

-551 PDA
+551 PNA

>member
-1 MKMILFNQNPMITK
+1 MKMILFNQNPMIAK

-37 SVRLKEDPEWLLIA
+37 SAHLKKDPEWLLIA

-105 EMLKVLQKKLGSD
+105 EMLKVLQKKLGSNA
-118 MSELEPSQNLDPT
+118 SELEPSQNLDPT

-146 DLEALAKEEP
+146 NLEALAKEEP

-163 PTLDAQEEKEEV
+163 PTLDAQEEKEEIKEEEKQEV
-175 KETPQKEEKPK
+175 KETPQEEKPK

-191 EGDETPKDEEVSKE
+191 EGETPKDEEVSKE

-214 PKEET
+214 PKEKT
-219 QEEQVKEQEPIKE
+219 QEQEPIKE
-232 ETQEIKEEKQEETQD
+232 ETQENKEEKQEKTQD
-247 SPSAQELEAMQELVK
+247 SPSTQELEAMQELVK
-262 EIQENSNENKEET
+262 EIQENSNEDKKET
-275 QESAEIPQDKEIQEV
+275 QESTEIPQDKEIQEV

-301 VPKEKTQES
+301 IPQSQEKETPQE
-310 AEALQETQAHE
+310 
-321 LEKQE
+321 EKQE
-326 IAETPQEKEKQ
+326 IAETPQEEETPQ
-337 EIAETP
+337 TQDETP
-343 QEKEKQEIAETP
+343 QE
-355 QEKEKQEIAET
+355 
-366 PQEKEKQEIAETPQE
+366 
-381 LEIPQA
+381 
-387 QEKETPQ
+387 
-394 EETQEKE
+394 
-401 TPQEETQ
+401 
-408 EKETPQE
+408 
-415 ETQEK
+415 
-420 ETPQEETQE
+420 
-429 TETQN
+429 
-434 QETPPK
+434 
-440 VQEET
+440 
-445 KEKTQEDN
+445 DH

-488 DTETPKESDIK
+488 DAETPKESVTE
-499 TSQEKE
+499 TSKNENDTETPQEKE
-505 ESDKTSSPLELR
+505 ESDKTSSPLELC

-551 PDA
+551 PNA

>member
-26 SIENFNHYQEL
+26 PMENFNHYQEL
-37 SVRLKEDPEWLLIA
+37 STRLKEEPEWILIA

-62 DWLELKEIISQ
+62 DWLELKETISQ

-83 GNEAQPFLEG
+83 GNEAQPFLED
-93 FEMKIKKPFLPT
+93 FDMKIKKPFLPT

-163 PTLDAQEEKEEV
+163 PTLDVQEEKEEV
-175 KETPQKEEKPK
+175 KETPQEEEKPK

-191 EGDETPKDEEVSKE
+191 EGETLKDKEVSKE
-205 LETQEKLEI
+205 LEMQEEV
-214 PKEET
+214 KEET

-232 ETQEIKEEKQEETQD
+232 ETQENKEEKQEKTQD
-247 SPSAQELEAMQELVK
+247 SPSVQELEAMQELVK
-262 EIQENSNENKEET
+262 EIQENSNDQENKKET
-275 QESAEIPQDKEIQEV
+275 QENAEIPQDKEIQEV

-301 VPKEKTQES
+301 IPKEKTQES

-326 IAETPQEKEKQ
+326 IAETPQDV
-337 EIAETP
+337 EIP
-343 QEKEKQEIAETP
+343 QSQEKETQET
-355 QEKEKQEIAET
+355 QEVVTEKTQV
-366 PQEKEKQEIAETPQE
+366 
-381 LEIPQA
+381 
-387 QEKETPQ
+387 QEKETP
-394 EETQEKE
+394 
-401 TPQEETQ
+401 
-408 EKETPQE
+408 
-415 ETQEK
+415 
-420 ETPQEETQE
+420 
-429 TETQN
+429 
-434 QETPPK
+434 
-440 VQEET
+440 
-445 KEKTQEDN
+445 KTQEDH

-474 FLNEAVAKT
+474 FLNEAVAKI

-488 DTETPKESDIK
+488 DTETP
-499 TSQEKE
+499 QEKE

-551 PDA
+551 PNA

>member
-1 MKMILFNQNPMITK
+1 MKIILFNQNPMITK

-26 SIENFNHYQEL
+26 SMENFNHYQEL
-37 SVRLKEDPEWLLIA
+37 STRLKEDPEWILIA

-62 DWLELKEIISQ
+62 DWLELKETISQ

-105 EMLKVLQKKLGSD
+105 EVLKILQKKLGSN

-146 DLEALAKEEP
+146 DLEALVQEEP

-163 PTLDAQEEKEEV
+163 PTLNAQEEKEEV
-175 KETPQKEEKPK
+175 KEEIKETPQEEKPK

-191 EGDETPKDEEVSKE
+191 EGETLKDEEVSKE
-205 LETQEKLEI
+205 LETQEELEI

-219 QEEQVKEQEPIKE
+219 QEQVKEQEPIKE
-232 ETQEIKEEKQEETQD
+232 ETQENKEEKQEKTQD

-262 EIQENSNENKEET
+262 EIQENSNGQEDKEET
-275 QESAEIPQDKEIQEV
+275 QESTETPQDVEIPQEL
-290 VTEKTQVQELE
+290 EKQELE
-301 VPKEKTQES
+301 KQAQELETPQDVEIPQESTETPQEGIQESAETPQELEKQELETPQELEKQELETQEKTQES
-310 AEALQETQAHE
+310 AE
-321 LEKQE
+321 
-326 IAETPQEKEKQ
+326 TPQEKTQK
-337 EIAETP
+337 
-343 QEKEKQEIAETP
+343 
-355 QEKEKQEIAET
+355 
-366 PQEKEKQEIAETPQE
+366 
-381 LEIPQA
+381 L
-387 QEKETPQ
+387 
-394 EETQEKE
+394 ETQE
-401 TPQEETQ
+401 
-408 EKETPQE
+408 
-415 ETQEK
+415 
-420 ETPQEETQE
+420 
-429 TETQN
+429 
-434 QETPPK
+434 
-440 VQEET
+440 
-445 KEKTQEDN
+445 DH

-462 PVMAKAMGEELP
+462 PVMAQAMGEELP
-474 FLNEAVAKT
+474 FLNESVAKT
-483 PNNEN
+483 SNNEN
-488 DTETPKESDIK
+488 DTETPKESTIK
-499 TSQEKE
+499 TPQEKE
-505 ESDKTSSPLELR
+505 ESIETPKESDKTSSPLELR

>member
-1 MKMILFNQNPMITK
+1 MKIILFNQNPMITK

-26 SIENFNHYQEL
+26 SMEDFNHYQEL
-37 SVRLKEDPEWLLIA
+37 STRLKEDPEWILIA

-105 EMLKVLQKKLGSD
+105 EVLKILQKKLGSN

-146 DLEALAKEEP
+146 DLEALVQEEP

-163 PTLDAQEEKEEV
+163 PTLNAQEEKEEIKEEEKEEIKEEEKEEIKEEEKEEIKEEV
-175 KETPQKEEKPK
+175 KETPQEEEKPK

-191 EGDETPKDEEVSKE
+191 EGETLKDEEVSKE
-205 LETQEKLEI
+205 LETQEELEI

-219 QEEQVKEQEPIKE
+219 QEQAKEQEPIKE
-232 ETQEIKEEKQEETQD
+232 ETQENKEEKQEKTQD

-262 EIQENSNENKEET
+262 EIQENSNGQENKKET
-275 QESAEIPQDKEIQEV
+275 QEN
-290 VTEKTQVQELE
+290 TETPQELE
-301 VPKEKTQES
+301 KQELEKQEKTQES
-310 AEALQETQAHE
+310 AETPQDV
-321 LEKQE
+321 
-326 IAETPQEKEKQ
+326 ETPQEKEKQ
-337 EIAETP
+337 ELETPQETP
-343 QEKEKQEIAETP
+343 QEKETSQETSQESAEKT
-355 QEKEKQEIAET
+355 QK
-366 PQEKEKQEIAETPQE
+366 
-381 LEIPQA
+381 L
-387 QEKETPQ
+387 
-394 EETQEKE
+394 ETQE
-401 TPQEETQ
+401 
-408 EKETPQE
+408 
-415 ETQEK
+415 
-420 ETPQEETQE
+420 
-429 TETQN
+429 
-434 QETPPK
+434 
-440 VQEET
+440 
-445 KEKTQEDN
+445 DH

-462 PVMAKAMGEELP
+462 PVMAQAMGEELP
-474 FLNEAVAKT
+474 FLNESVAKI

-488 DTETPKESDIK
+488 NTETPKESVIK
-499 TSQEKE
+499 TPQEKE
-505 ESDKTSSPLELR
+505 ESIETSKESDKTSSPLELR

>member
-26 SIENFNHYQEL
+26 PMENFNHYQEL
-37 SVRLKEDPEWLLIA
+37 SARLKKDPEWLLIA

-83 GNEAQPFLEG
+83 GNEVQPFLEG
-93 FEMKIKKPFLPT
+93 FEVKIKKPFLPT
-105 EMLKVLQKKLGSD
+105 EVLKILQKKLGSD

-163 PTLDAQEEKEEV
+163 PTLNDQEVKEEEKEEV
-175 KETPQKEEKPK
+175 KETPQEEEKPK

-191 EGDETPKDEEVSKE
+191 EGETLKDKEVSKE
-205 LETQEKLEI
+205 LEMQEEV
-214 PKEET
+214 KEET
-219 QEEQVKEQEPIKE
+219 QEEQVKEQDPIKE
-232 ETQEIKEEKQEETQD
+232 ETQENKEKKQEETQD
-247 SPSAQELEAMQELVK
+247 SPSVQELEAMQELVK
-262 EIQENSNENKEET
+262 EIQENSNEDKKET
-275 QESAEIPQDKEIQEV
+275 QESAETPQELEIP
-290 VTEKTQVQELE
+290 QVQE
-301 VPKEKTQES
+301 KETQES

-326 IAETPQEKEKQ
+326 NTETSQK
-337 EIAETP
+337 
-343 QEKEKQEIAETP
+343 
-355 QEKEKQEIAET
+355 
-366 PQEKEKQEIAETPQE
+366 TPQE
-381 LEIPQA
+381 LEIPKEETQEA
-387 QEKETPQ
+387 VTETPQTQENAETPQDIEIPKEETQENTETPQEKET
-394 EETQEKE
+394 
-401 TPQEETQ
+401 
-408 EKETPQE
+408 
-415 ETQEK
+415 
-420 ETPQEETQE
+420 
-429 TETQN
+429 
-434 QETPPK
+434 
-440 VQEET
+440 
-445 KEKTQEDN
+445 QEDH

-474 FLNEAVAKT
+474 FLNEAVAKI

-488 DTETPKESDIK
+488 DTETLKESDIK
-499 TSQEKE
+499 TPQEKE
-505 ESDKTSSPLELR
+505 ESDKTSSPLELH

-551 PDA
+551 PNA

>member
-26 SIENFNHYQEL
+26 SVENFNHYQEL
-37 SVRLKEDPEWLLIA
+37 FTRLKEDPEWILIA

-105 EMLKVLQKKLGSD
+105 EVLKILQKKLGSNIN
-118 MSELEPSQNLDPT
+118 ELEPSQNLDPT

-146 DLEALAKEEP
+146 DLEALVQEEP

-163 PTLDAQEEKEEV
+163 PTLNDQEEKEEV
-175 KETPQKEEKPK
+175 KEEIKETPQEEEKPK

-191 EGDETPKDEEVSKE
+191 EDETLKSEEVSKG
-205 LETQEKLEI
+205 LETQEELEI

-219 QEEQVKEQEPIKE
+219 QEQAKEQEPIKE
-232 ETQEIKEEKQEETQD
+232 ETQEIKEEKQEKTQD

-262 EIQENSNENKEET
+262 EIQENSNGQEDKKET
-275 QESAEIPQDKEIQEV
+275 QEN
-290 VTEKTQVQELE
+290 T
-301 VPKEKTQES
+301 
-310 AEALQETQAHE
+310 
-321 LEKQE
+321 
-326 IAETPQEKEKQ
+326 ETPQEKEKQ
-337 EIAETP
+337 ELETQQEKETQESAETPQDKETQENTETPQETP
-343 QEKEKQEIAETP
+343 QEKETQK
-355 QEKEKQEIAET
+355 
-366 PQEKEKQEIAETPQE
+366 
-381 LEIPQA
+381 L
-387 QEKETPQ
+387 ETPQ
-394 EETQEKE
+394 EEIQENTE
-401 TPQEETQ
+401 TPQKLETQ
-408 EKETPQE
+408 E
-415 ETQEK
+415 
-420 ETPQEETQE
+420 
-429 TETQN
+429 
-434 QETPPK
+434 
-440 VQEET
+440 
-445 KEKTQEDN
+445 DH

-488 DTETPKESDIK
+488 DTETPKESVIK
-499 TSQEKE
+499 TPQEKE
-505 ESDKTSSPLELR
+505 ESDKTSSPLELH

>member
-26 SIENFNHYQEL
+26 PMENFNHYQEL
-37 SVRLKEDPEWLLIA
+37 SAHLKKDPEWLLIA

-62 DWLELKEIISQ
+62 DWLELKETISQ

-93 FEMKIKKPFLPT
+93 FEMKMKKPFLPT
-105 EMLKVLQKKLGSD
+105 EVLKILQKKLGSNA
-118 MSELEPSQNLDPT
+118 SELEPSQNLDPT

-146 DLEALAKEEP
+146 DLEALAQEEP

-163 PTLDAQEEKEEV
+163 PTLNDQEVKEEKEEV
-175 KETPQKEEKPK
+175 KETPQEEEKPK

-191 EGDETPKDEEVSKE
+191 EGETLKDEEVSKE
-205 LETQEKLEI
+205 LETQEEVKEETQEEI
-214 PKEET
+214 KEET
-219 QEEQVKEQEPIKE
+219 QEEQVKEQDPIKE
-232 ETQEIKEEKQEETQD
+232 ETQENKEEKQEKTQD

-262 EIQENSNENKEET
+262 EIQENSNGQEDKKETQENTETPQAQDKETPQDVENPQENT
-275 QESAEIPQDKEIQEV
+275 EIPQEEAQESAETPQ
-290 VTEKTQVQELE
+290 
-301 VPKEKTQES
+301 
-310 AEALQETQAHE
+310 
-321 LEKQE
+321 
-326 IAETPQEKEKQ
+326 ETPQEKE
-337 EIAETP
+337 
-343 QEKEKQEIAETP
+343 
-355 QEKEKQEIAET
+355 
-366 PQEKEKQEIAETPQE
+366 
-381 LEIPQA
+381 
-387 QEKETPQ
+387 
-394 EETQEKE
+394 
-401 TPQEETQ
+401 
-408 EKETPQE
+408 
-415 ETQEK
+415 
-420 ETPQEETQE
+420 
-429 TETQN
+429 
-434 QETPPK
+434 
-440 VQEET
+440 
-445 KEKTQEDN
+445 TQEDH

-488 DTETPKESDIK
+488 DIKTPKESVIK
-499 TSQEKE
+499 TPQEKE

-551 PDA
+551 PNA

>member
-26 SIENFNHYQEL
+26 PMENFNHYQEL
-37 SVRLKEDPEWLLIA
+37 SARLKENQEWLLIA

-56 EKLDQV
+56 EKLDQI
-62 DWLELKEIISQ
+62 DWLELKETISQ

-93 FEMKIKKPFLPT
+93 FEMKMKKPFLPT
-105 EMLKVLQKKLGSD
+105 EVLKILQKKLGSNI
-118 MSELEPSQNLDPT
+118 SELEPSQNLDPT

-163 PTLDAQEEKEEV
+163 PTLNTQEEKQEV

-191 EGDETPKDEEVSKE
+191 ESETPKDEEVSKE

-214 PKEET
+214 PKEEM

-262 EIQENSNENKEET
+262 EIQENSNGQENKKET
-275 QESAEIPQDKEIQEV
+275 QENAEIPQDKEIQEV
-290 VTEKTQVQELE
+290 VTEKTQAQELE
-301 VPKEKTQES
+301 IPKEKRQES

-326 IAETPQEKEKQ
+326 IAETPQDVEIPQSQEKETPQ
-337 EIAETP
+337 EETREIAETP
-343 QEKEKQEIAETP
+343 QEKETP
-355 QEKEKQEIAET
+355 
-366 PQEKEKQEIAETPQE
+366 
-381 LEIPQA
+381 
-387 QEKETPQ
+387 
-394 EETQEKE
+394 
-401 TPQEETQ
+401 
-408 EKETPQE
+408 
-415 ETQEK
+415 
-420 ETPQEETQE
+420 
-429 TETQN
+429 
-434 QETPPK
+434 
-440 VQEET
+440 
-445 KEKTQEDN
+445 KTQEDH

-474 FLNEAVAKT
+474 FLNEAVAKI

-488 DTETPKESDIK
+488 DTETLKESNIK
-499 TSQEKE
+499 TPQEKEESTEIPQEKE